1 MTSEVPSS
9 GQGSV
14 VTSPVASY
22 ASITATPSSISV
34 FDTATCFD
42 RDYVETLCSPIDQF
56 IENANAVN
64 LLYLTMSSI
73 PDALGR
79 LALLGYMSAVESYLR
94 AVLRGIV
101 NLDEYAAKLVE
112 PLSVPFGAALHLKQ
126 GMLAEAL
133 LEEFSFAGSGNVKDA
148 MKIFVGVKGHRPAEV
163 DKSLR
168 EYQKICE
175 MRHCCVH
182 RFGKLGAKNAIR
194 LGLSSHGKM
203 LEKPLVLS
211 KDALEDIALALR
223 SFVKV
228 INNYLFRAIMERT
241 VINQNDDGT
250 ERLYQQ
256 DWTWGY
262 KADRPRFIRYYNLFA
277 TVKDSSASPPASDLY
292 SSLKAFSASKAPR
305 GRKDIGK
312 PGSGPTL

>member
-1 MTSEVPSS
+1 MTSVATSIPAA
-9 GQGSV
+9 GA
-14 VTSPVASY
+14 VTAPVASY
-22 ASITATPSSISV
+22 AAITSIQSSVSS
-34 FDTATCFD
+34 FDTASLFD
-42 RDYVETLCSPIDQF
+42 QTYVETILSPIDQF

-64 LLYLTMSSI
+64 LLYLSMPSV
-73 PDALGR
+73 PHALGR

-101 NLDEYAAKLVE
+101 NLDEYAARLVE
-112 PLSVPFGAALHLKQ
+112 PMSIPYGAALHLKQ

-133 LEEFSFAGSGNVKDA
+133 LEEFSFAGSEAVKDA
-148 MKIFVGVKGHRPAEV
+148 IKVFAGVKGHRSAEV
-163 DKSLR
+163 DKALG

-211 KDALEDIALALR
+211 QQALENIALTLR

-228 INNYLFRAIMERT
+228 VNNHLFRSIMERT
-241 VINQNDDGT
+241 VTNKNESGA
-250 ERLYQQ
+250 EKLYRQ
-256 DWTWGY
+256 DWTWIY
-262 KADRPRFIRYYNLFA
+262 KADRPRFIRYYKLFA
-277 TVKDSSASPPASDLY
+277 TVKDSNVSPPAPDLY
-292 SSLKAFSASKAPR
+292 VSLKAFSLARVAPR
-305 GRKDIGK
+305 PR
-312 PGSGPTL
+312 TVCAT